1 MQHLIDNTGLLMSRA
16 WRSEESKETA
26 FWLAEEQMGKRVWI
40 EGILD
45 MGGRSGRRGGEQKGK
60 ELEADFFGKEV
71 AKMENL
77 SPELVEKMV
86 SVMREPT
93 LEACFP
99 SQEGKTN
106 DTALSRLQGV
116 VNIAGQ
122 STKFKAA
129 LVEILTDVTTR
140 AVQEFKSTAS
150 QREPERNQA
159 LTTYLEGVLSSTPEA
174 FTEQTRSVSVPPT
187 SSCARLMN
195 QDLLSTMDSSLA
207 TLLMHS
213 QSPSSSVGLISAL
226 STQNRESLLQDTLW
240 RVLEDTSNSLD
251 KRCDFAT
258 ELLQSGQSKTL
269 LKEGVLD
276 HLALESTQALLNN
289 QSTDGESPK
298 VRSFLSTCMGSSCMS
313 PSPSLLAVHADN
325 QARISKETVQEILA
339 LLSTA
344 ITHMV
349 NEVLTR
355 RELSAHLYPAIA
367 VLYAYAQH
375 DLQTL
380 VSSDIYLPAL
390 VSVHHA
396 STIFG
401 DIGLAVGGT
410 AKAFGDLCRGSPQVV
425 ESVMGSLAALFNST
439 GNVVP

>member
-1 MQHLIDNTGLLMSRA
+1 MSRA

-26 FWLAEEQMGKRVWI
+26 FWLAEEQMGKRVWV

-122 STKFKAA
+122 SPKFKAA
-129 LVEILTDVTTR
+129 LVEILTDVTSR
-140 AVQEFKSTAS
+140 AVQEFKSTAR
-150 QREPERNQA
+150 QQEPERNQA
-159 LTTYLEGVLSSTPEA
+159 LTTYLEGVLSTTPEA
-174 FTEQTRSVSVPPT
+174 FTDQTRSVSVPPT

-195 QDLLSTMDSSLA
+195 QDLLSTMDSSLT

-226 STQNRESLLQDTLW
+226 STQKEESSTLQDTLW
-240 RVLEDTSNSLD
+240 RVLEDTSNTLD

-258 ELLQSGQSKTL
+258 ELLQSAQSKNL

-289 QSTDGESPK
+289 QSADGESPK

-313 PSPSLLAVHADN
+313 HLFCRNRADS

-355 RELSAHLYPAIA
+355 RELSAHLYPAIE

-401 DIGLAVGGT
+401 DIGVSVDGT
-410 AKAFGDLCRGSPQVV
+410 AKAFGDLSSGSPLVV
-425 ESVMGSLAALFNST
+425 EAVLSSLSALLNST

>member
-1 MQHLIDNTGLLMSRA
+1 MSRA

-26 FWLAEEQMGKRVWI
+26 FWLAEEQMGKRVWV

-122 STKFKAA
+122 SPKFKAA
-129 LVEILTDVTTR
+129 LVEILTDVTSR
-140 AVQEFKSTAS
+140 AVQEFKSTAR
-150 QREPERNQA
+150 QQEPERNQA
-159 LTTYLEGVLSSTPEA
+159 LTTYLEGVLSTTPEA
-174 FTEQTRSVSVPPT
+174 FTDQTRSVSVPPT

-195 QDLLSTMDSSLA
+195 QDLLSTMDSSLT

-226 STQNRESLLQDTLW
+226 STQKEESSTLQDTLW
-240 RVLEDTSNSLD
+240 RVLEDTSNTLD

-258 ELLQSGQSKTL
+258 ELLQSGQSKNL

-289 QSTDGESPK
+289 QSADGESPK
-298 VRSFLSTCMGSSCMS
+298 VRSFLSTCMSHLFCRNR
-313 PSPSLLAVHADN
+313 ADS

-355 RELSAHLYPAIA
+355 RELSAHLYPAIE

-401 DIGLAVGGT
+401 DIGVSVDGT
-410 AKAFGDLCRGSPQVV
+410 AKAFGDLSSGSPLVV
-425 ESVMGSLAALFNST
+425 EAVLSSLSALLNST